1 MSATEPHRGG
11 LSRICVFCGSSPGAL
26 PAYAEAA
33 VELGRTI
40 ASRGVGLVY
49 GGGSV
54 GIMGV
59 IADAALRA
67 GGEVI
72 GVIPRALWER
82 EVGHTALTELRVV
95 GSMHERKSQ
104 MADLADA
111 FVALPG
117 GVGTLEEFFEIWTW
131 AMLGLHRK
139 PCGLLNVAGY
149 YAPLLAFLDHSVE
162 QGFVREAH
170 RAIVLVDNDPRAL
183 LARLAEYQSPVTARW
198 IDREET

>member
-1 MSATEPHRGG
+1 MSTTEPHRGG
-11 LSRICVFCGSSPGAL
+11 LTRVCVFCGSSPGAL

-33 VELGRTI
+33 VEFGRAI
-40 ASRGVGLVY
+40 ASSGVGLVY

-59 IADAALRA
+59 IADAVLQA

-95 GSMHERKSQ
+95 GSMHERKAQ

-131 AMLGLHRK
+131 ALLGLHPK
-139 PCGLLNVAGY
+139 PCGLLNVADY
-149 YAPLLAFLDHSVE
+149 YTPLLAFLDHAVE

-170 RAIVLVDNDPRAL
+170 RAMVLVDDDPRAL
-183 LARLAEYQSPVTARW
+183 LGRLAEYESPVTSRW
-198 IDREET
+198 IAREET